1 MQNMHATYVWICA
14 LRMHVRMLTLT
25 GGFFLTGFFTG
36 SSGVAA
42 ADATGFLGALVL
54 AVAAAFFGL
63 LAFGTTVLISTFSLN
78 SSIYTTSNQQDI
90 TLSTRNISTFKSRY
104 YYIIL
109 TLVIF
114 VLSIPSM

>member
-1 MQNMHATYVWICA
+1 MDVCITYAC
-14 LRMHVRMLTLT
+14 MLTLT

-36 SSGVAA
+36 SFTGSSGVAA
-42 ADATGFLGALVL
+42 ADATGFLDALVL

-63 LAFGTTVLISTFSLN
+63 LAFGTTALISTFSLN